1 MFTLVYHHRGHGL
14 RARARATVRVH
25 VCFLSPEWTDLVF
38 PRESSFTSLRKKR
51 RDGWGKGREEEM
63 MELEVGGGVLSE
75 SVSPSL
81 TPYPARNSAEV
92 KLECSR

>member
-1 MFTLVYHHRGHGL
+1 MDGPCLST
-14 RARARATVRVH
+14 RVEFH
-25 VCFLSPEWTDLVF
+25 FIE
-38 PRESSFTSLRKKR
+38 KKK
-51 RDGWGKGREEEM
+51 RDGWGKGREEEEM

-81 TPYPARNSAEV
+81 TPYPARNTAEV